1 MSYFETIEASSLTE
15 NFFNRI
21 GKEWSLITAGDSKKC
36 NTMTASWGGVG
47 VLWNKNVTYCFI
59 RQSRY
64 TLEFM
69 DREDYYSISFFGIDH
84 RKELAYCGKVSG
96 REVDKIAETGLTPVF
111 DREAPYFAE
120 ADLVLI
126 CKKLY
131 RQTMTPECFAD
142 SALVS
147 AFYSDGD
154 YHETFVGEIVSV
166 LKKS

>member
-1 MSYFETIEASSLTE
+1 MQHH
-15 NFFNRI
+15 
-21 GKEWSLITAGDSKKC
+21 D
-36 NTMTASWGGVG
+36 
-47 VLWNKNVTYCFI
+47 
-59 RQSRY
+59 RQLGRRRR
-64 TLEFM
+64 TLEQK
-69 DREDYYSISFFGIDH
+69 RHLLLYPS
-84 RKELAYCGKVSG
+84 KELAYCGKVSG
-96 REVDKIAETGLTPVF
+96 REEDKIAETGLTPVF